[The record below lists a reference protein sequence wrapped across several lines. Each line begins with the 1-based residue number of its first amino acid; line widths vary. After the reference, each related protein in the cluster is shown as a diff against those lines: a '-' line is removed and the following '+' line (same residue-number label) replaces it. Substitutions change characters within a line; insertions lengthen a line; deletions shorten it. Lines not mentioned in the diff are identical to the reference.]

1 MIEARWLGRREI
13 GEVLALQEAAAA
25 ALARARSHGAGL
37 DPADPAGAG
46 PGVTTQGMLL
56 VAEHPSV
63 YTLNGR
69 RQRISDADCLA
80 DPELFWR
87 RVEAEGI
94 PIVPCDR
101 GGKLTYHGPGQ
112 LVVYCVLD
120 LAEAFPQRAMG
131 LETLAEEILARSLRD
146 CGITALP
153 HCDEPWCKRKHGPA
167 RGAWVDWRGERRK
180 LASCGFRISNRV
192 SKFGFALNVST
203 DLAYFAPI
211 YPCGLRGIRLVT
223 MEMVL
228 GRILPLQEV
237 ARSLVQHAGA
247 VLGAS
252 IRLLGKEN
260 ASACGTNVR
269 SEDQRL

>member
-13 GEVLALQEAAAA
+13 GEVLALQEAAAT
-25 ALARARSHGAGL
+25 ALVRARSEGAGVASG
-37 DPADPAGAG
+37 DAADAA
-46 PGVTTQGMLL
+46 PGVTSEGTLLL
-56 VAEHPSV
+56 VEHPSV

-69 RQRISDADCLA
+69 RQLITDADCLA

-112 LVVYCVLD
+112 LVVYCVLE

-131 LETLAEEILARSLRD
+131 LETFAEEVLALSLGD
-146 CGITALP
+146 YGVTALP

-167 RGAWVDWRGERRK
+167 RGAWVEWQGERRK

-203 DLAYFAPI
+203 DLSYFEPI
-211 YPCGLRGIRLVT
+211 YPCGLRGIRMMTL
-223 MEMVL
+223 EML
-228 GRILPLQEV
+228 LATTRPLEEV
-237 ARSLVQHAGA
+237 ARRLAHHAGA
-247 VLGAS
+247 VLETSVRFVGE
-252 IRLLGKEN
+252 G
-260 ASACGTNVR
+260 NVL
-269 SEDQRL
+269 EPA